1 MPRHSSTYIGIA
13 FYTSK
18 EYPMQW
24 VIVLSSRQQFD
35 GTVWC
40 GTLIDSVNGRVESWR
55 SCEHS
60 PATFAP
66 HLSFLGIVMVGKV
79 DRPASDIQG
88 SIFNKVWKEQD
99 SRRGK
104 DQYPPTDEYV
114 CWALA
119 SLQRKNYHPPTFGDE
134 QLFRPFCRTPLQTAG
149 EVQIQ
154 GHPVPYHSHRRRG
167 RCCWSYAG
175 LIRPPRSFSS
185 HTFLI
190 HNVIDVHT
198 PYRIVYHC
206 LPIQCRRFIT
216 LLWQV
221 W

>member
-18 EYPMQW
+18 EFPMQW

-55 SCEHS
+55 ACEHS

-66 HLSFLGIVMVGKV
+66 YLSFLGIVMVGKV

-114 CWALA
+114 CWAL
-119 SLQRKNYHPPTFGDE
+119 LHLCNEKT
-134 QLFRPFCRTPLQTAG
+134 
-149 EVQIQ
+149 
-154 GHPVPYHSHRRRG
+154 
-167 RCCWSYAG
+167 
-175 LIRPPRSFSS
+175 
-185 HTFLI
+185 
-190 HNVIDVHT
+190 
-198 PYRIVYHC
+198 
-206 LPIQCRRFIT
+206 IT
-216 LLWQV
+216 LPPLVKNNFSGHFAERLSKLRERSRSKVTQYLIIPIVEGDVVVGRTQV
-221 W
+221 